1 MSFPNYPEK
10 QQYETILTA
19 EDIVAYRKRL
29 GRMPNF
35 GTLKGVLFCLDRDL
49 PQRMRWRIPVRKAG
63 GMNADVQVTKRT
75 RNPVAI
81 LTNFGGGAPIVVE
94 LAEELAVM
102 GAKKMILMT
111 WAGALQPNLKAGDIV
126 VCNRALRDD
135 GTSQHYLP
143 PGRYIDG
150 DAPLA
155 GQLVEAIKAR
165 GGQCSQGT
173 TWTTAAPYR
182 ETREEVRQYQSEG
195 VQVVEMETAGLFTI
209 GKVREIPA
217 AAVMVVMDSLA
228 TLEWKVPEKLDE
240 ILRSLEL
247 VYAACVDVLASD

>member
-81 LTNFGGGAPIVVE
+81 LTNFGGGAPIMVE

-111 WAGALQPNLKAGDIV
+111 KIL
-126 VCNRALRDD
+126 
-135 GTSQHYLP
+135 
-143 PGRYIDG
+143 
-150 DAPLA
+150 
-155 GQLVEAIKAR
+155 
-165 GGQCSQGT
+165 
-173 TWTTAAPYR
+173 
-182 ETREEVRQYQSEG
+182 
-195 VQVVEMETAGLFTI
+195 LFIT
-209 GKVREIPA
+209 
-217 AAVMVVMDSLA
+217 
-228 TLEWKVPEKLDE
+228 
-240 ILRSLEL
+240 
-247 VYAACVDVLASD
+247 VLAILYVLSDQFNDKNLGGTI